1 MENADKI
8 PLLKRPE
15 PYGAILRARNQPFI
29 INRDINSIHWPRM
42 TDKHVV
48 LLLLSLLLLL
58 LALTSPY
65 SPSCLVHDLLP
76 TLYSYL
82 LRYIKRSIP
91 WLLGRAAG

>member
-1 MENADKI
+1 MENADGI

-29 INRDINSIHWPRM
+29 VNRDINSIHWPRM
-42 TDKHVV
+42 ADKHVV
-48 LLLLSLLLLL
+48 LFLLSVLLLL
-58 LALTSPY
+58 LALSSPD

-82 LRYIKRSIP
+82 LRDIKRGIP
-91 WLLGRAAG
+91 WLLGRATS

>member
-29 INRDINSIHWPRM
+29 VNRDVYSIHWPRM
-42 TDKHVV
+42 ADKHVV
-48 LLLLSLLLLL
+48 LLIFSLLLLL
-58 LALTSPY
+58 LALTGPY

-82 LRYIKRSIP
+82 LRHIKRSIP